1 MAPDIWQRRST
12 GWQKEIIN
20 DKNEIAKTGLEEIKL
35 EETEY
40 ETTEFE
46 EIALEKLENLKKYL
60 LEKGRIAVAFSGGV
74 DSTFLLKVAH
84 DVLKDNAI
92 AITATAEF
100 VPDRELAESK
110 QFCETEDIHQEI
122 CTGEQMKEPAFTSNP
137 PDRCYIC
144 KRALFTKMKEIAVE
158 RGDFVLVEGSN
169 ADDCHDYRP
178 GMKAIKELGIL
189 SPLQETNLS
198 KSEIRFLSEK
208 LKLSTWDKPSYAC
221 LASRFVYGE
230 NITTEKLSMVDRAE
244 QLLLDL
250 GFRQFRVRLHGKMAR
265 IEILPEEFDKIIE
278 EKVRTKITSKFRD
291 YGFTYVSLDLNGY
304 RTGSMN
310 ETLQKK
316 TPADH

>member
-46 EIALEKLENLKKYL
+46 EIALEKLENLKNYL

-110 QFCETEDIHQEI
+110 QFCEKENIHQEI

-189 SPLQETNLS
+189 SPLQEINLS

-230 NITTEKLSMVDRAE
+230 NITTDKLSMVDRAE

-278 EKVRTKITSKFRD
+278 EKVRTKITSKFRE

-304 RTGSMN
+304 RAGSMN